1 MVVVAVVGAVVCQAV
16 LQAGPRGDGVTA
28 AERNA
33 VQQIAAVHVTPDTT
47 GTRKTKEEKERMSGQ
62 FLLPPNLR
70 PVLLFPCVDQFMGC
84 SDLQFLCHCVD
95 LLLSAD
101 LHCIKP

>member
-47 GTRKTKEEKERMSGQ
+47 GTRKTKEEKERISGQ
-62 FLLPPNLR
+62 FLLPHPNMQL
-70 PVLLFPCVDQFMGC
+70 V
-84 SDLQFLCHCVD
+84 
-95 LLLSAD
+95 LLLSWQSSVVPM
-101 LHCIKP
+101 C